1 VAEQSKAAVLKAE
14 RALQEHWWSGRLVR
28 AGACLVAAAICGC
41 TTLELNF
48 QRLPPSED
56 LASVQPGVT
65 TRSEVLQR
73 LGPPEEFRRPA
84 AFERARLT
92 SLQRRQTL
100 EAHQIFGRDARRTTR
115 SFGILPAGIV
125 LFRISRVHSA
135 EVRWRIEFDEGDVV
149 TSVSHVDER
158 R

>member
-1 VAEQSKAAVLKAE
+1 M
-14 RALQEHWWSGRLVR
+14 RADRIFHEHCRPGRLVR
-28 AGACLVAAAICGC
+28 TVACLVAAAICGC

-48 QRLPPSED
+48 QRLPPSEE

-65 TRSEVLQR
+65 TRSEVLRR

-92 SLQRRQTL
+92 SLQERQTL
-100 EAHQIFGRDARRTTR
+100 EAHQIFGRDAYTYVSARRTTR

-135 EVRWRIEFDEGDVV
+135 EVRWRIEFDEADVV
-149 TSVSHVDER
+149 SSVSHRDER
-158 R
+158 Q

>member
-1 VAEQSKAAVLKAE
+1 LKAD
-14 RALQEHWWSGRLVR
+14 RIFNEHCRLGRLVR
-28 AGACLVAAAICGC
+28 TGTCLLAVAICGC
-41 TTLELNF
+41 TTLQLDF
-48 QRLPPSED
+48 QRLPPSEE

-73 LGPPEEFRRPA
+73 LGPPEEFRRPS

-92 SLQRRQTL
+92 SLQERQTL
-100 EAHQIFGRDARRTTR
+100 EAHQIFGRDAYTYASARRTTR

-135 EVRWRIEFDEGDVV
+135 EARWRIEFDEGDVV